1 MTAATGM
8 VCSIVMVTVSVQ
20 IFHPHSKRRIL
31 QMLLKKSRLNVGYV
45 MEMVNV
51 IIVVAAENMNLI
63 LSGQETVVGLA
74 EDREDVRRVVDEAIL
89 NNFVL

>member
-1 MTAATGM
+1 
-8 VCSIVMVTVSVQ
+8 
-20 IFHPHSKRRIL
+20 
-31 QMLLKKSRLNVGYV
+31 MLLKKSRLNVGYV

-74 EDREDVRRVVDEAIL
+74 EDRGDVKRVVDEAIL